1 MEMAEGGIVS
11 FAKGGK
17 TGRMKGEEE
26 ACYTDSRTGEKY
38 CPPSTP
44 QTEMP
49 RKRFQE
55 GGMIS
60 PQEMVEMDVARKL
73 QELRSSNPNATEY
86 DAIQSLMREGS
97 YGLPASGGVTAASDT
112 TTSPAMPSPQPE
124 TEKPARYDRIAD
136 QSRGFFSDVEEGLTG
151 FLRRIAPGT
160 NGDGEFE
167 GTGEMSPA
175 AGGSPT
181 AESGV
186 GLPFIEYKGE
196 PLIEPIESVEE
207 ERRRRRQEEAAP
219 SEQPAEQPT
228 DEGVDENQFRDV
240 SDTDDDKDREREPEP
255 QTEDG
260 LMQLMRELQ
269 TERQESRETAQE
281 RALNEALIR
290 GGLAMAA
297 SDEPD
302 FLAAAAEGGI
312 GGLAGYQSAMERA
325 AERQGEISSD
335 LTDLAVARE
344 TARLKGLG
352 SAFEQQEAMRE
363 AQENRVDTLIDLRK
377 TLQDSLET
385 VVDEGERTRILSQ
398 IQDIDSI
405 ISPYMGLSTTTGG
418 GPLEYGPD
426 ALVETP

>member
-1 MEMAEGGIVS
+1 
-11 FAKGGK
+11 
-17 TGRMKGEEE
+17 
-26 ACYTDSRTGEKY
+26 
-38 CPPSTP
+38 
-44 QTEMP
+44 
-49 RKRFQE
+49 
-55 GGMIS
+55 
-60 PQEMVEMDVARKL
+60 
-73 QELRSSNPNATEY
+73 
-86 DAIQSLMREGS
+86 
-97 YGLPASGGVTAASDT
+97 
-112 TTSPAMPSPQPE
+112 
-124 TEKPARYDRIAD
+124 
-136 QSRGFFSDVEEGLTG
+136 
-151 FLRRIAPGT
+151 
-160 NGDGEFE
+160 
-167 GTGEMSPA
+167 
-175 AGGSPT
+175 
-181 AESGV
+181 
-186 GLPFIEYKGE
+186 
-196 PLIEPIESVEE
+196 
-207 ERRRRRQEEAAP
+207 
-219 SEQPAEQPT
+219 
-228 DEGVDENQFRDV
+228 VDENQFRDV

-405 ISPYMGLSTTTGG
+405 ISPYMGLSTTTGSE
-418 GPLEYGPD
+418 GPVAGEQMT
-426 ALVETP
+426 AR